1 MNAETAAHLA
11 RTVGKKAS
19 FAYLNGGSY
28 TFEFLAPDVLLN
40 MNDRTHWRKKAQQV
54 KNWRTATSYAAGQQ
68 IGITLPPCWVH
79 LTLPV
84 RDSRRRDP
92 MNYAPTLKACVDGMV
107 DAGLWVDDT
116 PEYVTCVEPKLEKRT
131 LRWVT
136 VELVPR

>member
-1 MNAETAAHLA
+1 MSE
-11 RTVGKKAS
+11 
-19 FAYLNGGSY
+19 SY

-40 MNDRTHWRKKAQQV
+40 MNDRTHWAKRAKQTKH
-54 KNWRTATSYAAGQQ
+54 WRSATYVYAHNSGLRD
-68 IGITLPPCWVH
+68 LPPCYVH

-107 DAGLWVDDT
+107 DAGLWRDDT
-116 PEYVTCVEPKLEKRT
+116 PEFVTCVEPKLEKRAV
-131 LRWVT
+131 RYVT